1 MIYHIVQFL
10 VEEILMDLV
19 ITCEVI
25 IQAFINTLKGNGA
38 LIKFAK
44 LFFSKFM
51 DGLILPKFT
60 PPKLCA

>member
-19 ITCEVI
+19 IACEVI
-25 IQAFINTLKGNGA
+25 ILAFINTLKGNGA
-38 LIKFAK
+38 LIKS
-44 LFFSKFM
+44 LLSKFM